1 MKRSGIEL
9 SRRNADGIERAIAHS
24 GMKRSGIELAR
35 RNAFCCTSE
44 KARNMLS

>member
-1 MKRSGIEL
+1 MKRSGIELLRRNADDFERAIARSEMKRSGIEL
-9 SRRNADGIERAIAHS
+9 S
-24 GMKRSGIELAR
+24 R